1 MTKDK
6 NIKTKK
12 GMVIMTENK
21 IEVFTNKEFGS
32 VRTMVIDDE
41 VWFVGK
47 DVTTILGYG
56 DGNSNSKSLANAI
69 KDHVDDDDKCLLSY
83 SEYRNLKGYQNGDLK
98 NISHY
103 GIIIINESGLYSL
116 IFSSKL
122 PTAKKFKHW
131 VTAEVLPT
139 IRKTG
144 GYIQSGSEMELAIT
158 SLQQQVVRL
167 AQKLM
172 EKPIPNEIAI
182 NIWKKDIATPI
193 AKKIAE
199 VTGCEMKMAY
209 RMIYEKMLVC
219 YGFSYRMAI
228 TEFSNKYHL
237 ENSNLE
243 PTTINAVADN
253 QIYQQEFVQAG
264 NMILQNYWYDNSSV
278 KSNDSHS
285 DETENAEQIPKIVQN
300 KFTVH
305 NSFDEIVSTLAETL
319 GDKSCHYN
327 RTLGL
332 VYQRMNS
339 DKGWKNLMTRNKT
352 KIKKNIVLKN
362 ANQFKKF
369 VQASNEIYNEKI

>member
-6 NIKTKK
+6 NIKTEK
-12 GMVIMTENK
+12 GMVIVTENK

-41 VWFVGK
+41 IWFVGK
-47 DVTTILGYG
+47 DVAASLGY
-56 DGNSNSKSLANAI
+56 SNTSKAVI
-69 KDHVDDDDKCLLSY
+69 THVDEDDKTFVMLNIADS
-83 SEYRNLKGYQNGDLK
+83 QNGNVPIGQSKTAL
-98 NISHY
+98 
-103 GIIIINESGLYSL
+103 INESGVYSL

-158 SLQQQVVRL
+158 SLQEQVVRL
-167 AQKLM
+167 TQKLM
-172 EKPIPNEIAI
+172 EKPVPNEIAI
-182 NIWKKDIATPI
+182 NVWKKDIATPI

-199 VTGCEMKMAY
+199 VADCEMKMAY

-219 YGFSYRMAI
+219 YGFSYRMAT
-228 TEFSNKYHL
+228 TEFSNKYQL

-243 PTTINAVADN
+243 STTINAVADN

-264 NMILQNYWYDNSSV
+264 NIILQNYWYDNSPA
-278 KSNDSHS
+278 KPNNNHS
-285 DETENAEQIPKIVQN
+285 DETKTIEQTPQIIQN
-300 KFTVH
+300 KFTIH

-319 GDKSCHYN
+319 ADKSCHYN

-332 VYQRMNS
+332 IYQRMNS

-362 ANQFKKF
+362 TNQFKKL
-369 VQASNEIYNEKI
+369 VQASNEIYNEKLN